1 MPEQKPL
8 SAVEVLGPVA
18 RSLRRIEGELSTIA
32 QIVEKL
38 CQRVE
43 ESRLRPGPGSGK
55 GSPPVASPGP
65 S

>member
-1 MPEQKPL
+1 MPEKKPL

-32 QIVEKL
+32 QIVEKVI
-38 CQRVE
+38 QRVE
-43 ESRLRPGPGSGK
+43 ESRLRSEPGSGK
-55 GSPPVASPGP
+55 GSEPVAAPGP